1 MRTLIRK
8 AHIGLSIL
16 SRRLSVQGLRVT
28 LLWAFSRGFS
38 KLTGIPII
46 RHSQITPQLY
56 VGAQY
61 GRRGKRMLEQA
72 GIEGDV
78 NLRTEFDDAAHGL
91 ALAQYCHLPT
101 TDDEAPSFE
110 HLSQGVTFIE
120 RVISGGGK
128 VYIHCAGGVGRAPTL
143 AAAYLITQ
151 GMTLDQ
157 ALALIQ
163 RTRPFIYIM
172 PPQMAQLREFEARTR
187 ETVP

>member
-28 LLWAFSRGFS
+28 LLWAISRGYS
-38 KLTGIPII
+38 KLTGIPIL

-61 GRRGKRMLEQA
+61 GRRGKRTLERA

-110 HLSQGVTFIE
+110 HLSQGVAFIE

-151 GMTLDQ
+151 GMTLDH

-172 PPQMAQLREFEARTR
+172 PSQMAQLREFEARTR
-187 ETVP
+187 AAVL